1 MAWPLL
7 RAGALEDPATSDLD
21 EHKMVGPWEFDP
33 SCGWEEC
40 RSHAWRIRGKMDKN
54 NRSLVMF
61 YYPDSRPSLPEKVGH
76 KELEKRSP
84 HNTGVWKSRPYIV

>member
-33 SCGWEEC
+33 SCGW
-40 RSHAWRIRGKMDKN
+40 G
-54 NRSLVMF
+54 
-61 YYPDSRPSLPEKVGH
+61 G
-76 KELEKRSP
+76 
-84 HNTGVWKSRPYIV
+84 GV